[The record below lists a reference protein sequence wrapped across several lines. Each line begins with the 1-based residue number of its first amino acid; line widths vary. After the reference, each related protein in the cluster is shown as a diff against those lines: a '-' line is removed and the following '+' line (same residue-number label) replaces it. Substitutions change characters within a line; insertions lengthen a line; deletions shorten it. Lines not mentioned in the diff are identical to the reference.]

1 MNFGHLDGDDV
12 GFNALDKSKCRGSHG
27 EAVFKLG
34 GNLHRDRL
42 EKLASKTRQVTDSS
56 YLLSDVTS
64 MHVKSK
70 FKGILRSMVTFAIW
84 FDQKVGGLVKSRS
97 SPWNQSDQLYSW
109 WQDCQLGS
117 GTSLY

>member
-1 MNFGHLDGDDV
+1 MTFGHLDGDDV
-12 GFNALDKSKCRGSHG
+12 RLNALDKSQRRGGHS

-34 GNLHRDRL
+34 GNLHTDEL
-42 EKLASKTRQVTDSS
+42 EKALTSNSLANGS
-56 YLLSDVTS
+56 YQLSDVTS
-64 MHVKSK
+64 MHVRSK

-97 SPWNQSDQLYSW
+97 SPWNQSDQPYSW